1 MLKHLL
7 LVVEVNFHLYC
18 KSSLFWQSSII
29 FKEREGSKKHTMQKD
44 EESLRWLWLWLWLG
58 RFQWQCPKKLSCRLC
73 LTLWLGYGIIV
84 CTPAS
89 AQQPVDS
96 DSAEETEKRFRWTT
110 TSKVY
115 LRYGGIRPPQPTNLF
130 GFIRDLDDEER
141 DLRDGLSERE
151 RKLLSE
157 PILFPNKAS
166 NLSPRTN
173 REHGL
178 LSEPYETRNLISLT
192 DVDRKNL
199 LLQSYNA
206 PSLETDDIGL
216 DLYEL
221 LLGFE
226 ASSAEGKK
234 WQGKARATLDVFELG
249 ARLSDNDWGGRLVEA
264 DDFDSFGVREAF
276 LSLSGKK
283 AGELRIG
290 ITEGVARRLDAGASE
305 INVGNGFFGDV
316 SRTPWHIQQLGW
328 QLGNAASD
336 NFPKVQYLTPKFG
349 SISIGAEWFS
359 NLRTPD
365 NNLRSFSRD
374 SSSLCFPSLYYTK
387 DKKLFEPSKGNTK
400 FILYDNTK
408 NPLTTIVQYPKETYY
423 LQTNLQPSVD
433 KVGCWQISPTGSMWH
448 EDARPSIMGGNVAV
462 AYEKDFPE
470 KKLSL
475 KFAARYGIRS
485 SEAEAVESSDILK
498 NLFTATKLNYGTTS
512 IPFDQINHKAS
523 QLEQA
528 VGFSMG
534 LNWYDNGFFGGVTY
548 QFPASIRLENVG
560 GKAISE
566 KGAEAL
572 LWSVGFKTAQLIPL
586 KKGDDGKRKKKGAFS
601 VSFTQAL
608 TKDPRY
614 KEAEQEKTFLLN
626 VQSLYP
632 ITKNLTL
639 VLDYYYG
646 EAAVSVPFFV
656 TTRAYPSQG
665 VLFFERRLVPSHEI
679 VVGLKMAF

>member
-18 KSSLFWQSSII
+18 KSSLFWQSSIV

-73 LTLWLGYGIIV
+73 LTLWLGYGSIV

-130 GFIRDLDDEER
+130 GFRRGLDDYEEGFLM
-141 DLRDGLSERE
+141 DSEG
-151 RKLLSE
+151 
-157 PILFPNKAS
+157 N
-166 NLSPRTN
+166 PRTLTN
-173 REHGL
+173 REIDL
-178 LSEPYETRNLISLT
+178 LSLPDETRNLLSL
-192 DVDRKNL
+192 KNEEREQRL
-199 LLQSYNA
+199 LSEDESKHFFQSYNA

-226 ASSAEGKK
+226 ASSAQGKK

-276 LSLSGKK
+276 LSLAGKK

-290 ITEGVARRLDAGASE
+290 ITEGVVRRLDAGASE
-305 INVGNGFFGDV
+305 INAGNGFFGDV

-328 QLGNAASD
+328 QLGSAASD
-336 NFPKVQYLTPKFG
+336 NFPKVQYLTPKLG

-374 SSSLCFPSLYYTK
+374 SSSLCFPSLFYTK
-387 DKKLFEPSKGNTK
+387 DKKLFELKKGNTK
-400 FILYDNTK
+400 FRLYNNREK
-408 NPLTTIVQYPKETYY
+408 PLTEDNLGQGDTVNYY
-423 LQTNLQPSVD
+423 LLKNLPPGID

-475 KFAARYGIRS
+475 KFTARYGVRS
-485 SEAEAVESSDILK
+485 SEAEAVESNDILE
-498 NLFTATKLNYGTTS
+498 NLFVSNVPDVQKEASL
-512 IPFDQINHKAS
+512 QINHKAS

-548 QFPASIRLENVG
+548 QFPASIHLENVG
-560 GKAISE
+560 GEAISE

-586 KKGDDGKRKKKGAFS
+586 KKDDNGKRKKKGAFS
-601 VSFTQAL
+601 VSFTQAM